1 MKEQLIDP
9 LVNFLQFEGVSL
21 WVYQVFIVVLLV
33 LMSSLIARHLIAKL
47 AVRASKMSNPWDDA
61 LVGALRTRVNYLILV
76 VGISFAFGITN
87 QGNAN
92 GLDELVATVRYVLIV
107 IILSWGLTVF
117 ITGVQQ
123 ASIQLAVEK
132 GTGADATTMRAIGK
146 LLRTAVMITTV
157 LVIMQTLGF
166 SISGVL
172 AFGGI
177 GGIAIGFAAKD
188 LLANFFGAL
197 TIYLDRPFSEGDWIR
212 SPDRE
217 IEGIVESIG
226 WRLTVIRSFDKRP
239 IYVPNSV
246 FASIA
251 VENTSRMSNRRIYES
266 IGLRYAD
273 IKQMDAIVAA
283 VTQMLR
289 THEEIDQS
297 QTLIVNFIEF
307 NASSVDFMVYT
318 FTKTTDWVRFHQIKQ
333 DVLLQIAAIIEQQ
346 GAEMAFPS
354 RSLYIE
360 DSAAIK
366 GLATQSSTQS

>member
-1 MKEQLIDP
+1 MKELLIDP
-9 LVNFLQFEGVSL
+9 LINLFEFGGVSL
-21 WVYQVFIVVLLV
+21 WVYEVFIIVLLV
-33 LMSSLIARHLIAKL
+33 LTASLIARYLIAKL
-47 AVRASKMSNPWDDA
+47 ALSAAKTSNLWDDA
-61 LVGALRTRVNYLILV
+61 LVDALHTRVNYLILIA
-76 VGISFAFGITN
+76 GISFAVEIAN
-87 QGNAN
+87 QGNVS
-92 GLDELVATVRYVLIV
+92 GLIDLIGTVRHVLI
-107 IILSWGLTVF
+107 IITLAWGLMVF
-117 ITGVQQ
+117 ITGIQQ
-123 ASIQLAVEK
+123 ASIQMAKEK
-132 GTGADATTMRAIGK
+132 STGTDVTAIRAIGK
-146 LLRTAVMITTV
+146 LLRTAVIITTALIV
-157 LVIMQTLGF
+157 MQTLGF
-166 SISGVL
+166 SVSGVL
-172 AFGGI
+172 AFGGM

-217 IEGIVESIG
+217 IEGIVENIG

-251 VENTSRMSNRRIYES
+251 VENASRMSNRRIYES

-289 THEEIDQS
+289 THKEIDQT
-297 QTLIVNFIEF
+297 QTLIVNFTEF

-318 FTKTTDWVRFHQIKQ
+318 FTKTTDWVWFHEIKQ
-333 DVLLQIAAIIEQQ
+333 DVLLQIADIIEQHD
-346 GAEMAFPS
+346 AEMAFPS
-354 RSLYIE
+354 RSLYVE

-366 GLATQSSTQS
+366 GLAIQPSTQA

>member
-47 AVRASKMSNPWDDA
+47 AVRASKTSNPWDDA

-251 VENTSRMSNRRIYES
+251 VENPSRMSNRRIYES

-366 GLATQSSTQS
+366 GLVTQSSTQS

>member
-47 AVRASKMSNPWDDA
+47 AVRASKTSNPWDDA

-246 FASIA
+246 FA
-251 VENTSRMSNRRIYES
+251 
-266 IGLRYAD
+266 
-273 IKQMDAIVAA
+273 
-283 VTQMLR
+283 
-289 THEEIDQS
+289 
-297 QTLIVNFIEF
+297 
-307 NASSVDFMVYT
+307 
-318 FTKTTDWVRFHQIKQ
+318 
-333 DVLLQIAAIIEQQ
+333 
-346 GAEMAFPS
+346 
-354 RSLYIE
+354 
-360 DSAAIK
+360 
-366 GLATQSSTQS
+366 

>member
-47 AVRASKMSNPWDDA
+47 AVRASKTSNPWDDA

-146 LLRTAVMITTV
+146 LLRTAVIITTV

-251 VENTSRMSNRRIYES
+251 VENPSRMSNRRIYES

>member
-9 LVNFLQFEGVSL
+9 FVNFLQFEGVSL

-47 AVRASKMSNPWDDA
+47 AVRASKTSNPWDDA

-226 WRLTVIRSFDKRP
+226 WRLTVIRSFYKRP

-251 VENTSRMSNRRIYES
+251 VENPSRMSNRRIYES

-346 GAEMAFPS
+346 GADMAFPS

>member
-47 AVRASKMSNPWDDA
+47 AVRASKTSNPWDDA

-251 VENTSRMSNRRIYES
+251 VENPSRMSNRRIYES